1 MENYIN
7 IEFENGETSKCEV
20 LCTFA
25 VEEIEYIALLP
36 EDGEEVYL
44 YRYVETEDGMS
55 FENIESDEEYEK
67 VVEVFETIL
76 DEEDGCGCGCGCEE
90 DGCDCG
96 CEEDEEEKGCG
107 CGCGCGDNK

>member
-7 IEFENGETSKCEV
+7 IEFENGESAKCEV

-25 VEEIEYIALLP
+25 VEETEYIALLP

-44 YRYVETEDGMS
+44 YRYLETEEGMS

-67 VVEVFETIL
+67 VVEVFEQIL
-76 DEEDGCGCGCGCEE
+76 DEEDGCGCGCGC
-90 DGCDCG
+90 GC
-96 CEEDEEEKGCG
+96 EDEEDDECG
-107 CGCGCGDNK
+107 CGCGHDHHHE